1 MERILG
7 LTTFKPTA
15 LASAPSADLIAYA
28 AGSVVVLYNHKK
40 NKQVGFLYASSSSS
54 PSHNLAPNNRHTIA
68 GDALANPL
76 SSLGVLDP
84 NVPNSNTKKNP
95 ASNRAKAISCLTF
108 SPDGAYLI
116 VGEVKL
122 LSPICSETLHSTARV
137 NVFFFFFFRVVINH
151 AF

>member
-1 MERILG
+1 LLSIQIELERILG

-68 GDALANPL
+68 GDPLANQL
-76 SSLGVLDP
+76 GSLGVLDP
-84 NVPNSNTKKNP
+84 IALNSNTKKNT

-108 SPDGAYLI
+108 SPDGAYLA
-116 VGEVKL
+116 VGEVNL
-122 LSPICSETLHSTARV
+122 LSHYMQRNVTQHS
-137 NVFFFFFFRVVINH
+137 
-151 AF
+151 